1 MAKHFTSSEKSA
13 IQEEL
18 LEKGKDLFSRYGLK
32 KTTISDLTSA
42 VGIAKGTFYHFFD
55 SKEILYFEIF
65 LREERRLQKLAI
77 QTLQDIN
84 TITPEKF
91 QKFLFESIIMVDKN
105 PILKVL
111 FRTDDY
117 EHLLRK
123 LPSSYLEEHTREDNE
138 VLSPLFKQWQREG
151 ILIDR
156 DPDKIVGII
165 RAIMLLTMHKSEL
178 GEDQFEGI
186 LHLMTE
192 LIAHG
197 LIQEKDSTDG

>member
-1 MAKHFTSSEKSA
+1 MAKHFTSSEKSV

-32 KTTISDLTSA
+32 KTTISDLTGA

-65 LREERRLQKLAI
+65 LREERRLKNLAME
-77 QTLQDIN
+77 TLQDID
-84 TITPEKF
+84 TVTPEKF

-105 PILKVL
+105 PILKIL
-111 FRTDDY
+111 FSKDDY

-123 LPSSYLEEHTREDNE
+123 LPQNYLDEHTKEDIE
-138 VLSPLFKQWQREG
+138 VLSPLLKQWQQRD

-165 RAIMLLTMHKSEL
+165 RALMLITMHRSEL

-186 LHLMTE
+186 VLLMTE
-192 LIAHG
+192 LIAKG
-197 LIQEKDSTDG
+197 LIQEKQSTHG